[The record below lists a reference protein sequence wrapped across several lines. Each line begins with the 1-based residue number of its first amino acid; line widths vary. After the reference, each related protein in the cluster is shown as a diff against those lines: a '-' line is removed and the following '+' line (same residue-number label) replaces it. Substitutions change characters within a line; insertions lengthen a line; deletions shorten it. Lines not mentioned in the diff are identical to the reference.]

1 MPSRVTTADNVTTA
15 SFVNRVPPA
24 AASSATSSNSPLEN
38 GASSARGIITRA
50 STTNGFSFV
59 PWVARKFRM
68 PASESARS
76 IVANRIIPSIRI
88 RHMVV
93 ASEAPTPA

>member
-1 MPSRVTTADNVTTA
+1 MPSRVTTADSVTTA
-15 SFVNRVPPA
+15 SLADRVPP
-24 AASSATSSNSPLEN
+24 AASSATSSSSPLEN

-50 STTNGFSFV
+50 STTNGFSLV
-59 PWVARKFRM
+59 PCVARKFRM

-76 IVANRIIPSIRI
+76 IVANRIMPRISIRHI
-88 RHMVV
+88 VV